1 MRKLTAVALS
11 ICTFGIA
18 WAMSLTI
25 AAVQA
30 QDNLQTSIVGV
41 WKLSSFTRKD
51 LQSGEVTNVFGERPV
66 GYLIYTKAGRIFAF
80 LVGSDRKAPNNA
92 EPTDSERAELFK
104 SMVGYTG
111 TYKSKAARSSLEQ
124 MRLGFNRGQE
134 LIGRRWRKW
143 SVTTS
148 RLVCAPRFIHQW
160 GESRWH

>member
-1 MRKLTAVALS
+1 
-11 ICTFGIA
+11 
-18 WAMSLTI
+18 
-25 AAVQA
+25 
-30 QDNLQTSIVGV
+30 
-41 WKLSSFTRKD
+41 
-51 LQSGEVTNVFGERPV
+51 
-66 GYLIYTKAGRIFAF
+66 
-80 LVGSDRKAPNNA
+80 
-92 EPTDSERAELFK
+92 
-104 SMVGYTG
+104 MVGYTG